1 MVRLGGGALE
11 WTLRGGRGP
20 ALQPLCQRKQ
30 KRLLFARSA
39 VWHMEIQERQ
49 LEDARESARAEALA
63 ARKCLRERGASGKAE
78 RNRLLRVR

>member
-20 ALQPLCQRKQ
+20 ALPPLCQRKQ

-39 VWHMEIQERQ
+39 VWHMQIQERQ
-49 LEDARESARAEALA
+49 LEDAREWAQAEAPA